1 MKKITKLMS
10 IIQVVWI
17 YLVGVLLFNI
27 DKVESSFQGA
37 YFIGIVIIS
46 IIVNILTIISATA
59 EKKEFKKL
67 AFIEMFMKIALIPYY
82 IFIIILALSS
92 FVMLAITGVGIL
104 FVPLIYFLLF
114 LMDYTLLCTTSSFGS
129 CAMSIAKNNGI
140 LSKKA
145 VIILNICHYIFVLDV
160 ISSIVLYFMIRKKN
174 DTPEDVKFRKIARI
188 VLIILLIIVIAIS
201 SFIALFQKTPN
212 KLYLREPYT
221 TNQIDEYIST
231 RFINAEDVHFMTGVE
246 EFYDENNKQCKEWN
260 IVVNDLPCHVA
271 SIETEVYD
279 GLTGKKPR
287 TYYRAETDYDYVVL
301 KNYIS
306 ENYNYFSWEMYSNYN
321 TRYDEYSVFINYINP
336 IDGYSTYELE
346 KIENEIKQISSV
358 KDELLIQK
366 EIKFKIHKNDKD
378 IYITNDTTYQLYVD
392 V

>member
-1 MKKITKLMS
+1 MTALASWDISDL
-10 IIQVVWI
+10 WA
-17 YLVGVLLFNI
+17 NW
-27 DKVESSFQGA
+27 QGA
-37 YFIGIVIIS
+37 CINSGS
-46 IIVNILTIISATA
+46 IWFRDVDT

-188 VLIILLIIVIAIS
+188 VLIILIIIVIAIS

-231 RFINAEDVHFMTGVE
+231 RFINAEDVHFMRGVE
-246 EFYDENNKQCKEWN
+246 EFYDR
-260 IVVNDLPCHVA
+260 L
-271 SIETEVYD
+271 
-279 GLTGKKPR
+279 
-287 TYYRAETDYDYVVL
+287 
-301 KNYIS
+301 
-306 ENYNYFSWEMYSNYN
+306 
-321 TRYDEYSVFINYINP
+321 
-336 IDGYSTYELE
+336 
-346 KIENEIKQISSV
+346 
-358 KDELLIQK
+358 
-366 EIKFKIHKNDKD
+366 
-378 IYITNDTTYQLYVD
+378 
-392 V
+392 